1 MIRMAEYKK
10 QEKLDIK
17 LTFLIGFAFFC
28 TQISWSLYNSQVPIS
43 LLAYISSI
51 AIVGLLM
58 GLDNLVGV
66 FIQPIMGNVS
76 DNTRTKWGRRM
87 PYIMIGI
94 PVSAIFFAL
103 IAFESSLYSLLF
115 FMVCFIIAMSFYRSQ
130 TVALMPDFIQ
140 PQHRSK
146 ANSII
151 NMMSAISMV
160 AASLISL
167 FLVDISLQLA
177 FITVSIIMIIA
188 LIVLLLTVKEKNAYS
203 YQLLLKTEADA
214 GQKLKKEREKVG
226 LIASIKD
233 VLAEKDKSTITML
246 FAIFFISVG
255 WASLTAL
262 LSAYGMNVLGLTRGQ
277 AGGLMLYG
285 SIAFLVFAF
294 PLAILAERYGRRLFI
309 KIGLLIF
316 STSLIVGF
324 FMRNLL
330 IIYILITLI
339 GIAYAC
345 IIVNTI
351 VIIWGLAP
359 SEKKIGTYT
368 GMYYLFTFSAEIFG
382 PGLVGLFT
390 DLTGWE
396 YFFLNGAVFL
406 IVALILMF
414 FVKRE
419 QAELTEEQ
427 KLAKKKALQGE

>member
-1 MIRMAEYKK
+1 MSENEI

-28 TQISWSLYNSQVPIS
+28 TSISWSLYNQQVPIS

-51 AIVGLLM
+51 AIVGLIM

-66 FIQPIMGNVS
+66 VVQPVMGNKS

-103 IAFESSLYSLLF
+103 IAFETSIYSLLF
-115 FMVCFIIAMSFYRSQ
+115 FMFCFIVAMSFYRSQ

-151 NMMSAISMV
+151 NMMSAISLV

-167 FLVDISLQLA
+167 FLVDLSLQLA
-177 FITVSIIMIIA
+177 FITVSIIMIIG
-188 LIVLLLTVKEKNAYS
+188 LIVLILTVKEKNAYS
-203 YQLLLKTEADA
+203 YQLLLKAEADA
-214 GQKLKKEREKVG
+214 GEKIKDQKEKVG
-226 LIASIKD
+226 LKASFKD
-233 VLAEKDKSTITML
+233 VLEEDDKSTITML

-255 WASLTAL
+255 WAALNAL
-262 LSAYGMNVLGLTRGQ
+262 LGPYGVIVLGLTRGQ

-285 SIAFLVFAF
+285 AIAFLVSAF
-294 PLAILAERYGRRLFI
+294 PLAVLAEKYGRRLFI
-309 KIGLLIF
+309 KIGLVIFSSCLILGFFIRDLLVVSILIF
-316 STSLIVGF
+316 F
-324 FMRNLL
+324 
-330 IIYILITLI
+330 I

-382 PGLVGLFT
+382 PGLVGLMT

-396 YFFLNGAVFL
+396 YFFLNGAMFL

-419 QAELTEEQ
+419 EAELTEEQ
-427 KLAKKKALQGE
+427 KLAKKKALQEI

>member
-1 MIRMAEYKK
+1 MPEYEI

-17 LTFLIGFAFFC
+17 LTFLIGLAFFC
-28 TQISWSLYNSQVPIS
+28 TSISWNLYNAQVPIS

-58 GLDNLVGV
+58 GLDNLVGLFV
-66 FIQPIMGNVS
+66 QPIMGNVS

-87 PYIMIGI
+87 PYIIIGI

-103 IAFESSLYSLLF
+103 IAFETSLLSLLF
-115 FMVCFIIAMSFYRSQ
+115 FMICFIIAMSFYRSQ

-151 NMMSAISMV
+151 NMMSAISLV
-160 AASLISL
+160 AASLISI

-177 FITVSIIMIIA
+177 FITVSVIMILG

-203 YQLLLKTEADA
+203 YQLLLKTEAEL
-214 GQKLKKEREKVG
+214 GEKIKEERERVG
-226 LIASIKD
+226 LKASFKD
-233 VLAEKDKSTITML
+233 VLEEDDKSTITML

-255 WASLTAL
+255 WAALNAL
-262 LSAYGMNVLGLTRGQ
+262 LGPYGVIVLGLTRGQ

-285 SIAFLVFAF
+285 AIAFLVSAF
-294 PLAILAERYGRRLFI
+294 PLAVLAEKYGRRLFI
-309 KIGLLIF
+309 KIGLTIF
-316 STSLIVGF
+316 SICLILGF
-324 FMRNLL
+324 FIRDLL
-330 IIYILITLI
+330 IISIIILFI

-382 PGLVGLFT
+382 PGLVGLIT
-390 DLTGWE
+390 DLTGWD
-396 YFFLNGAVFL
+396 YFFLNGAIFL

-419 QAELTEEQ
+419 EAVLTEEQ
-427 KLAKKKALQGE
+427 KLAKKKALQEL

>member
-1 MIRMAEYKK
+1 MPEYEK

-28 TQISWSLYNSQVPIS
+28 TQISWSLYNQQVPIS
-43 LLAYISSI
+43 LLAYVSSI
-51 AIVGLLM
+51 AVVGLIM

-66 FIQPIMGNVS
+66 IVQPVMGNVS

-94 PVSAIFFAL
+94 PVSALFFAL
-103 IAFESSLYSLLF
+103 IAFETSLYSLLF
-115 FMVCFIIAMSFYRSQ
+115 FMFCFIIAMSFYRSQ

-151 NMMSAISMV
+151 NMMSAISLV

-167 FLVDISLQLA
+167 LLVDISLQLA
-177 FITVSIIMIIA
+177 FITVSIIMILG
-188 LIVLLLTVKEKNAYS
+188 LIVLILTVKEKNAYS
-203 YQLLLKTEADA
+203 YQLLLIAEADA
-214 GQKLKKEREKVG
+214 GEKIKEMREKVG
-226 LIASIKD
+226 LKESFKD
-233 VLAEKDKSTITML
+233 VLEEEDKSTITML

-255 WASLTAL
+255 WAALNAL
-262 LSAYGMNVLGLTRGQ
+262 LAPYGVIVLGLTRGQ

-285 SIAFLVFAF
+285 AIAFLVFAF
-294 PLAILAERYGRRLFI
+294 PLAVLAEKYGRRLFI
-309 KIGLLIF
+309 KIGLALF
-316 STSLIVGF
+316 STCLIIGF
-324 FMRNLL
+324 FIRDVF
-330 IIYILITLI
+330 IISILILFI

-359 SEKKIGTYT
+359 SEKKIGTFT

-382 PGLVGLFT
+382 PGLVGLMT
-390 DLTGWE
+390 DLTGWD
-396 YFFLNGAVFL
+396 YFFLNGAIFL

-427 KLAKKKALQGE
+427 RLAKKKALQKI

>member
-1 MIRMAEYKK
+1 MPEYEI

-28 TQISWSLYNSQVPIS
+28 TSISWSLYNQQVPIS

-51 AIVGLLM
+51 AIVGLIM

-66 FIQPIMGNVS
+66 VVQPIMGNVS

-103 IAFESSLYSLLF
+103 IAFETSIYSLLF
-115 FMVCFIIAMSFYRSQ
+115 FMFCFIIAMSFYRSQ

-151 NMMSAISMV
+151 NMMSAISLV

-177 FITVSIIMIIA
+177 FITVSIIMIIG
-188 LIVLLLTVKEKNAYS
+188 LIVLILTVNEKNAYS
-203 YQLLLKTEADA
+203 YQLLLKTEAEL
-214 GQKLKKEREKVG
+214 GEKIKEEREKVG
-226 LIASIKD
+226 LKASFKD
-233 VLAEKDKSTITML
+233 VLEEDDKSTITML

-255 WASLTAL
+255 WAALNAL
-262 LSAYGMNVLGLTRGQ
+262 LTPYGVIVLGLTRGQ

-285 SIAFLVFAF
+285 AIAFLVSAF
-294 PLAILAERYGRRLFI
+294 PLAVLAEKYGRRLFI
-309 KIGLLIF
+309 KIGLAIFSICLIF
-316 STSLIVGF
+316 GF
-324 FMRNLL
+324 FVRDLL
-330 IIYILITLI
+330 VISIIILFI

-382 PGLVGLFT
+382 PGLVGLMT

-396 YFFLNGAVFL
+396 YFFLNGAIFL
-406 IVALILMF
+406 IVALILLF

-419 QAELTEEQ
+419 EAELTEEQ
-427 KLAKKKALQGE
+427 KLAKKKALQEI

>member
-1 MIRMAEYKK
+1 MPEYEI

-28 TQISWSLYNSQVPIS
+28 TSISWSFYNAQVPIS

-51 AIVGLLM
+51 AIVGLVM

-66 FIQPIMGNVS
+66 VVQPVMGNVS

-87 PYIMIGI
+87 PYIIIGI

-103 IAFESSLYSLLF
+103 IAFETSLWSLLF
-115 FMVCFIIAMSFYRSQ
+115 FMFCFIVAMSFYRSQ

-151 NMMSAISMV
+151 NMMSAISLV

-177 FITVSIIMIIA
+177 FITVSIIMIVG
-188 LIVLLLTVKEKNAYS
+188 LIVLIATVKEKNAYS
-203 YQLLLKTEADA
+203 YQLLLKTEEEA
-214 GQKLKKEREKVG
+214 GQKIKEEREKVG
-226 LIASIKD
+226 LVASFKD
-233 VLAEKDKSTITML
+233 VLEEKDKSTITML

-255 WASLTAL
+255 WAAL
-262 LSAYGMNVLGLTRGQ
+262 NALVSAYGINVLGLTRGQ

-285 SIAFLVFAF
+285 AITFLISAF
-294 PLAILAERYGRRLFI
+294 PLAVLAEKYGRRLLI
-309 KIGLLIF
+309 KIGLAIF
-316 STSLIVGF
+316 ASSLIIGF
-324 FMRNLL
+324 FIRDILV
-330 IIYILITLI
+330 IYILIAFMGI
-339 GIAYAC
+339 GYAC

-382 PGLVGLFT
+382 PGLVGLLT

-396 YFFLNGAVFL
+396 YFFLNGAIFL
-406 IVALILMF
+406 IIALILMF

-419 QAELTEEQ
+419 ETELTEEQ
-427 KLAKKKALQGE
+427 KLAKKKALQEL

>member
-1 MIRMAEYKK
+1 MTEYEI

-28 TQISWSLYNSQVPIS
+28 TSISWSLYNQQVPIS

-51 AIVGLLM
+51 AIVGLIM

-66 FIQPIMGNVS
+66 IVQPIMGNVS

-103 IAFESSLYSLLF
+103 IAFETSLFSLLF
-115 FMVCFIIAMSFYRSQ
+115 FMFCFIIAMSFYRSQ

-151 NMMSAISMV
+151 NMMSAISLV

-167 FLVDISLQLA
+167 FLVDLSLQLA
-177 FITVSIIMIIA
+177 YITVSIIMIIG
-188 LIVLLLTVKEKNAYS
+188 LIVLILTVKEKNAYS
-203 YQLLLKTEADA
+203 YQLLLMAEASGA
-214 GQKLKKEREKVG
+214 EKIVEMKEKVG
-226 LIASIKD
+226 LKASFKD
-233 VLAEKDKSTITML
+233 VLEEDDKSTITML

-255 WASLTAL
+255 WAALNAL
-262 LSAYGMNVLGLTRGQ
+262 LTPYGVIILGLTRGQ

-285 SIAFLVFAF
+285 AIAFLVSAF
-294 PLAILAERYGRRLFI
+294 PLAVLAEKYGRRLFI
-309 KIGLLIF
+309 KIGLMIF
-316 STSLIVGF
+316 SVSLILGF
-324 FMRNLL
+324 FIRDILL
-330 IIYILITLI
+330 VSILILFI

-382 PGLVGLFT
+382 PGLVGLIT

-396 YFFLNGAVFL
+396 YFFLNGAIFL
-406 IVALILMF
+406 IIALILMF

-419 QAELTEEQ
+419 EAELTEAE
-427 KLAKKKALQGE
+427 KLAKKKAIQEI

>member
-1 MIRMAEYKK
+1 MPDYEV
-10 QEKLDIK
+10 QEKLNIK

-28 TQISWSLYNSQVPIS
+28 TQISWSMYNAQVPIS
-43 LLAYISSI
+43 LLAYIGSI
-51 AIVGLLM
+51 ALVGLIM

-66 FIQPIMGNVS
+66 FVQPVMGNVS

-94 PVSAIFFAL
+94 PTSALFFAL
-103 IAFESSLYSLLF
+103 IAFETSLWSLLF
-115 FMVCFIIAMSFYRSQ
+115 FMFCFIIAMSFYRSQ

-151 NMMSAISMV
+151 NMMSAISLV
-160 AASLISL
+160 GASIISIL
-167 FLVDISLQLA
+167 LVDISLQLA
-177 FITVSIIMIIA
+177 FITVSIIMIIG
-188 LIVLLLTVKEKNAYS
+188 LIVLVITIKEKNAYS
-203 YQLLLKTEADA
+203 YQMLLKEELEM
-214 GQKLKKEREKVG
+214 GVKLKEQREKIG
-226 LIASIKD
+226 LVDSFKD
-233 VLAEKDKSTITML
+233 VLEEEDRSTITML

-255 WASLTAL
+255 WAALNAL
-262 LSAYGMNVLGLTRGQ
+262 LSAYGIAVLGLTRGQ

-285 SIAFLVFAF
+285 AITFLVFAF
-294 PLAILAERYGRRLFI
+294 PLAILAEKYGRRLFI
-309 KIGLLIF
+309 KIGLAIFTLCLI
-316 STSLIVGF
+316 IGF
-324 FMRNLL
+324 FTRD
-330 IIYILITLI
+330 IIIVSILIALI
-339 GIAYAC
+339 GVGYAC

-359 SEKKIGTYT
+359 SERKIGTYT

-382 PGLVGLFT
+382 PGLVGLLT

-396 YFFLNGAVFL
+396 FFFLNGAVFL

-419 QAELTEEQ
+419 EAELTEQQ
-427 KLAKKKALQGE
+427 KKAKKKALQKI

>member
-1 MIRMAEYKK
+1 MPEYEI

-28 TQISWSLYNSQVPIS
+28 TSISWSFYNAQVPIS

-51 AIVGLLM
+51 AIVGLVM

-66 FIQPIMGNVS
+66 VVQPVMGNVS

-87 PYIMIGI
+87 PYIIIGI

-103 IAFESSLYSLLF
+103 IAFETSLWSLLF
-115 FMVCFIIAMSFYRSQ
+115 FMFCFIVAMSFYRSQ

-151 NMMSAISMV
+151 NMMSAISLV

-177 FITVSIIMIIA
+177 FITVSIIMIVG
-188 LIVLLLTVKEKNAYS
+188 LIVLIATVKEKNAYS
-203 YQLLLKTEADA
+203 YQLLLKTEEEA
-214 GQKLKKEREKVG
+214 GQKIKEEREKVG
-226 LIASIKD
+226 LVASFKD
-233 VLAEKDKSTITML
+233 VLEEKDKSTITML

-255 WASLTAL
+255 WAAL
-262 LSAYGMNVLGLTRGQ
+262 NALVSAYGINVLGLTRGQ

-285 SIAFLVFAF
+285 AITFLISAF
-294 PLAILAERYGRRLFI
+294 PLAVLAEKYGRRLLI
-309 KIGLLIF
+309 KIGLAIF
-316 STSLIVGF
+316 ASSLIIGF
-324 FMRNLL
+324 FIRDILV
-330 IIYILITLI
+330 IYILIAFMGI
-339 GIAYAC
+339 GYAC

-351 VIIWGLAP
+351 VIIWGLVP

-382 PGLVGLFT
+382 PGLVGLLT

-396 YFFLNGAVFL
+396 YFFLNGAIFL
-406 IVALILMF
+406 IIALILMF

-419 QAELTEEQ
+419 ETELTEEQ
-427 KLAKKKALQGE
+427 KLAKKKALQEL

>member
-1 MIRMAEYKK
+1 MSEDKI

-28 TQISWSLYNSQVPIS
+28 TSISWSLYNQQVPIS
-43 LLAYISSI
+43 LLAYIGSI
-51 AIVGLLM
+51 AIVGLIM

-66 FIQPIMGNVS
+66 VVQPVMGNVS
-76 DNTRTKWGRRM
+76 DNTRTKWGRRI

-103 IAFESSLYSLLF
+103 IAFETNIYSLLF
-115 FMVCFIIAMSFYRSQ
+115 FMFCFIVAMSFYRSQ

-151 NMMSAISMV
+151 NMMSAISLV
-160 AASLISL
+160 GASLISM

-177 FITVSIIMIIA
+177 FITVSIIMIVG
-188 LIVLLLTVKEKNAYS
+188 LIVLILTVKEKNAYS
-203 YQLLLKTEADA
+203 YQLILKMEGEA
-214 GQKLKKEREKVG
+214 GEKVKKEKEKVG
-226 LIASIKD
+226 LVSSFKD
-233 VLAEKDKSTITML
+233 VLEEKDKSTITML
-246 FAIFFISVG
+246 VAIFFISVG
-255 WASLTAL
+255 WAAFTAL
-262 LSAYGMNVLGLTRGQ
+262 LSAYGMIVLGLTRGQ
-277 AGGLMLYG
+277 AGGLMLFG
-285 SIAFLVFAF
+285 AITFLLSAF
-294 PLAILAERYGRRLFI
+294 PLAVLAEKYGRRLFI
-309 KIGLLIF
+309 KIGLFIF
-316 STSLIVGF
+316 AGSLIIGF
-324 FMRNLL
+324 FVRDLMMVY
-330 IIYILITLI
+330 IIIALI

-359 SEKKIGTYT
+359 SERKIGTYT

-382 PGLVGLFT
+382 PGLVGLLT

-396 YFFLNGAVFL
+396 YFFLNGAIFL
-406 IVALILMF
+406 IIALILMF

-419 QAELTEEQ
+419 AAELTEEE
-427 KLAKKKALQGE
+427 KLAKKKALQEL

>member
-1 MIRMAEYKK
+1 MPEYEI

-28 TQISWSLYNSQVPIS
+28 TQISWYLYNAQVPIS
-43 LLAYISSI
+43 LLAYIGSI
-51 AIVGLLM
+51 AIVGLIM
-58 GLDNLVGV
+58 GLDNLIGV
-66 FIQPIMGNVS
+66 FVQPVMGNVS

-103 IAFESSLYSLLF
+103 IAFETSLWSLLF
-115 FMVCFIIAMSFYRSQ
+115 FMLCFIIAMSFYRSQ

-140 PQHRSK
+140 LQHRSK

-151 NMMSAISMV
+151 NMMSAISLV
-160 AASLISL
+160 AASLISI

-177 FITVSIIMIIA
+177 FITVSVIMIIA
-188 LIVLLLTVKEKNAYS
+188 LIVLVATVKEKNAYG
-203 YQLLLKTEADA
+203 YQLILKMEEDA
-214 GQKLKKEREKVG
+214 GEKIKDEREKVG
-226 LIASIKD
+226 LVASFKD
-233 VLAEKDKSTITML
+233 VLEEKDKSTITML

-255 WASLTAL
+255 WAAL
-262 LSAYGMNVLGLTRGQ
+262 NALVSAYGINVLGLTRGQ

-285 SIAFLVFAF
+285 AITFLISAF
-294 PLAILAERYGRRLFI
+294 PLAILAEKYGRRLLI
-309 KIGLLIF
+309 KIGLAIF
-316 STSLIVGF
+316 ASSLIIGF
-324 FMRNLL
+324 FIRDILV
-330 IIYILITLI
+330 IYILIAFMGI
-339 GIAYAC
+339 GYAC

-382 PGLVGLFT
+382 PGLVGLLT

-396 YFFLNGAVFL
+396 YFFLNGAIFL
-406 IVALILMF
+406 IIALILMF

-419 QAELTEEQ
+419 EAELTEEQ
-427 KLAKKKALQGE
+427 KLAKKKALQEL

>member
-1 MIRMAEYKK
+1 MPEYEV
-10 QEKLDIK
+10 QDKLDIK

-28 TQISWSLYNSQVPIS
+28 TSISWSLYNQQVPIS

-51 AIVGLLM
+51 AIVGLIM

-66 FIQPIMGNVS
+66 FVQPVMGNVS

-87 PYIMIGI
+87 PYIIIGI

-103 IAFESSLYSLLF
+103 IAFENSVWSLLF
-115 FMVCFIIAMSFYRSQ
+115 FMFCFIIAMSFYRSQ

-151 NMMSAISMV
+151 NMMSAISLV

-177 FITVSIIMIIA
+177 FITVSIIMIVG
-188 LIVLLLTVKEKNAYS
+188 LIVLIITVKEKNAYS
-203 YQLLLKTEADA
+203 YQLLLIAEADT
-214 GQKLKKEREKVG
+214 GEKVKKETEKVG
-226 LIASIKD
+226 LAASFKD
-233 VLAEKDKSTITML
+233 VLEEKDKSTITML

-255 WASLTAL
+255 WAALNAL
-262 LSAYGMNVLGLTRGQ
+262 LGPYGVIVLGLTRGQ

-285 SIAFLVFAF
+285 AIAFLVSAF
-294 PLAILAERYGRRLFI
+294 PLAVLAEKYGRRLFI
-309 KIGLLIF
+309 KIGLFIFTFCLI
-316 STSLIVGF
+316 IGF
-324 FMRNLL
+324 FIRDLL
-330 IIYILITLI
+330 LTQILILFI

-382 PGLVGLFT
+382 PGLVGLIT

-396 YFFLNGAVFL
+396 YFFLNGAIFL

-419 QAELTEEQ
+419 EAELTEEQ
-427 KLAKKKALQGE
+427 KLAKKKALQEI